1 MSWTLIR
8 AERHLSF
15 KAFSAVVED
24 EGHPANVSFL
34 KRGH

>member
-8 AERHLSF
+8 AECHLSF

-24 EGHPANVSFL
+24 EGHPADLSFF